1 MNTNTLQKLCKVQAI
16 ELCCLTRMPVVS
28 AKMHALCPWCH
39 RRAKFVIMSVKTF
52 ALSIPMWGPL
62 TTLLTRLFWASVFFG
77 LELWSRL
84 RALSEARTWDG
95 PLDGPPAPV
104 IESTT
109 RLHGCPAF
117 YVSTARPAPRAIY
130 SLCFLACLPA
140 CPPPCCSCC
149 LRRPV
154 AVAAHRAH
162 RANHKVKKDT
172 DAEENQ

>member
-1 MNTNTLQKLCKVQAI
+1 MNTNTLQKLCKVQAF

-130 SLCFLACLPA
+130 SLCFLASLPA
-140 CPPPCCSCC
+140 CLPPTTLFVLSTLPRCSPPHPPCQ
-149 LRRPV
+149 P
-154 AVAAHRAH
+154 
-162 RANHKVKKDT
+162 
-172 DAEENQ
+172 

>member
-1 MNTNTLQKLCKVQAI
+1 MNTDTLHKLCKVQAF
-16 ELCCLTRMPVVS
+16 ELCCLTRVRVVS

-52 ALSIPMWGPL
+52 ALNIPMWGPL
-62 TTLLTRLFWASVFFG
+62 TTLGTRLSWAAVFSG

-84 RALSEARTWDG
+84 RVLCEPRTWDG

-109 RLHGCPAF
+109 RFHGCPAF
-117 YVSTARPAPRAIY
+117 CVSAARPAPRAIH

-140 CPPPCCSCC
+140 PHHVV
-149 LRRPV
+149 RAVYV
-154 AVAAHRAH
+154 APSQLTAPTVP
-162 RANHKVKKDT
+162 T
-172 DAEENQ
+172 IE